1 MKKFFTVM
9 LVLLSLVLIFIG
21 ANLGL
26 NKFNKTN
33 FEQLSEND
41 HTVISDLDRLDKI
54 IKDKPLWT
62 NFDIQNKS
70 LVLANG
76 RFKYSYI
83 INPQVEPSGLG
94 VTKINLPSEYNISV
108 YRMAGVAYNNLQ
120 FHIAKGNFNT
130 MKKSITV

>member
-1 MKKFFTVM
+1 MKKFFRAI
-9 LVLLSLVLIFIG
+9 LVLLSLVLIFVG
-21 ANLGL
+21 VNLGL

-41 HTVISDLDRLDKI
+41 QTLISDLDKLDKI
-54 IKDKPLWT
+54 IEDKPLWT

-94 VTKINLPSEYNISV
+94 VTKINLPNNYNISV
-108 YRMAGVAYNNLQ
+108 SRMPSSA
-120 FHIAKGNFNT
+120 
-130 MKKSITV
+130 